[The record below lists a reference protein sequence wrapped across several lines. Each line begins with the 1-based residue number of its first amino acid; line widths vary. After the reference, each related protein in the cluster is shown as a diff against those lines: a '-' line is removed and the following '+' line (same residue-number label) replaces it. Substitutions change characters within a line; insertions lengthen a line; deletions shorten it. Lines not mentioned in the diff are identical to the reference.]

1 MYEIFFVILQ
11 PKSGH
16 LILKGGQKFTFSV
29 RSVVKAGMSEERNE
43 SKKVA
48 TVMGTGDA
56 VGVENQKKEN
66 SQEPAKFWFIAR
78 VAPNTEKSS
87 RKKLEHLGYKVFVAS
102 QMEHRL
108 WKNGDRKKK
117 TIVERVVITQYIFL
131 HISKNDREDLIKYSF
146 IKEFLRDSASPDRKE
161 FAYLKEREMECLQQM
176 FGQTEVPVNF
186 ATSGFQVGDNVQVH
200 FGNYD
205 YSAQIVR
212 KRGDKSTYVGLRIKE
227 LGYAYMEAPL
237 DMLSPQ

>member
-1 MYEIFFVILQ
+1 MYEIFFVNLQ

-29 RSVVKAGMSEERNE
+29 RSVVKTGMSEERNE

-56 VGVENQKKEN
+56 VGVENQKKED

-117 TIVERVVITQYIFL
+117 TIVERVVITQYIFIL
-131 HISKNDREDLIKYSF
+131 ASEPQLGELITYSF
-146 IKEFLRDSASPDRKE
+146 IKEFVRDSATGKKE

-176 FGQTEVPVNF
+176 FGQTELPVGY
-186 ATSGFQVGDNVQVH
+186 ATHIYKKGDSVQVH
-200 FGNYD
+200 FGSYN
-205 YSAQIVR
+205 YSAQIIR
-212 KRGDKSTYVGLRIKE
+212 LRDANATYVGLRIKE

-237 DMLSPQ
+237 GILSPQ